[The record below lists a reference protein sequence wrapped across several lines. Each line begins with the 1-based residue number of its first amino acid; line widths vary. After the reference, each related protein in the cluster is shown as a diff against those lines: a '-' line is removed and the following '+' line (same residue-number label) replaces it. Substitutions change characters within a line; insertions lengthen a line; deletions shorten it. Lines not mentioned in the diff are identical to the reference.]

1 MVSDEPEG
9 APGDESED
17 ELALGLIGVSE
28 GNGHPYSFSSIVNG
42 YDDAGLADAGWD
54 VIYDYVREKHPS
66 ELGLDGARFTHAWT
80 QDDAE
85 TERLCAASEI
95 PNAPADYTD
104 MVEAVDAVVIARD
117 DHETHAEFARPFL
130 DSGVP
135 TFVDKP
141 LSLDVDELAWM
152 RPHLE
157 SGRLMS
163 CSGMRYARE
172 LDTPR
177 ANLDEYGALTLVRGT
192 VIKDWDRYSVHMLD
206 AIFNVVDADPVAVRA
221 PDAPHESVA
230 IETTDEG
237 ETGPL
242 VQIDALGDAAMT
254 FDVDLYGTERA
265 TRHPIRDNFRA
276 FRRLLWEFLRQVR
289 TGEPA
294 IPPAETLTAMRV
306 AIAGRRAMETGE
318 RVPLDAI
325 EI

>member
-1 MVSDEPEG
+1 MDGVVD
-9 APGDESED
+9 DQ
-17 ELALGLIGVSE
+17 LALGIIGVSA

-42 YDDAGLADAGWD
+42 YDDAGLAESEWD

-66 ELGLDGARFTHAWT
+66 EIGLDGVQVTHAWT

-85 TERLCAASEI
+85 TERLCAAADI
-95 PNAPADYTD
+95 PEQPDEFTD
-104 MVEAVDAVVIARD
+104 MVDDVDAVVIARD
-117 DHETHAEFARPFL
+117 DYETHARFARPFL
-130 DSGVP
+130 EAGVP

-141 LSLDVDELAWM
+141 LSLDTDELAWM

-157 SGRLMS
+157 AGRLMS

-177 ANLDEYGALTLVRGT
+177 ANIDDYGEMTLVRGT

-206 AIFNVVDADPVAVRA
+206 AIFNVIDADPIAVRA
-221 PDAPHESVA
+221 ADAPHDSVA
-230 IETTDEG
+230 IETD
-237 ETGPL
+237 GPL
-242 VQIDALGDAAMT
+242 VQIDALGDAAMA
-254 FDVDLYGTERA
+254 FDVDFYGTEKT

-276 FRRLLWEFLRQVR
+276 FRRLLSEFITQVE

-294 IPPAETLTAMRV
+294 IHPDETLKTMRV
-306 AIAGRRAMETGE
+306 AIAGQRAIETGE
-318 RVPLDAI
+318 HVEIDSI